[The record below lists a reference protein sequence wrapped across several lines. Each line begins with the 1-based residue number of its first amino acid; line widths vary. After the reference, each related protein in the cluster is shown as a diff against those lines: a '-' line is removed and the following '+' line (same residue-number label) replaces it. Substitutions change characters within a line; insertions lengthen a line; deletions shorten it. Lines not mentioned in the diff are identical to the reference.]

1 MMVMMMKEKLTYQV
15 LNNITKKLDARVPHE
30 DSYNFNIKV
39 CSPISQLEFTF
50 SRQIIKR
57 VELKSGASVRPK

>member
-1 MMVMMMKEKLTYQV
+1 MMVMMMKEKPTYQV
-15 LNNITKKLDARVPHE
+15 LNNITKKLDALVPHE

-39 CSPISQLEFTF
+39 SSPISRLKFMF
-50 SRQIIKR
+50 SRQIIKK